1 MKQVMQAALA
11 YEGLAFID
19 IISPCVTFNNHA
31 GSTKSFPFAKDN
43 ELALQDIGFVP
54 TYDPHYE
61 DMQPGEERVVQ
72 LGDGSRI
79 TIKNLDND
87 HDPTNRTGAIS
98 LLSQYHESGKMPTG
112 MIYINEKEA
121 RFVDQLNMVS
131 TPLSQL
137 TEADTRPAKSV
148 LDAVMDELS

>member
-1 MKQVMQAALA
+1 TKGQFSATADKGSKLKHGAGNNFHAIDLCAMAVQLGCGFVARLFAGNTKMMKQVMQAALA

-61 DMQPGEERVVQ
+61 DMQPGEER
-72 LGDGSRI
+72 
-79 TIKNLDND
+79 
-87 HDPTNRTGAIS
+87 
-98 LLSQYHESGKMPTG
+98 
-112 MIYINEKEA
+112 
-121 RFVDQLNMVS
+121 
-131 TPLSQL
+131 
-137 TEADTRPAKSV
+137 
-148 LDAVMDELS
+148 